1 MAIRL
6 ITAEYC
12 ADCMDFGPLV
22 KKPEKTY
29 MNNGADCI
37 QTIQTNTIVTCKNA
51 SKCEN
56 LVRHLRKEMKDGR
69 NN

>member
-12 ADCMDFGPLV
+12 ADCMDFGPV
-22 KKPEKTY
+22 VEKPEKTY
-29 MNNGADCI
+29 MYNGANC
-37 QTIQTNTIVTCKNA
+37 IQTNTIVTCENA
-51 SKCEN
+51 NKCEN
-56 LVRHLRKEMKDGR
+56 LVRYLRKEMKDGR

>member
-12 ADCMDFGPLV
+12 ADCMDFGPVV

-29 MNNGADCI
+29 MNNGADY
-37 QTIQTNTIVTCKNA
+37 IQTNTIATCENA

-56 LVRHLRKEMKDGR
+56 LVRYLRKEMKDGR

>member
-12 ADCMDFGPLV
+12 ADCMDFGPVV

-29 MNNGADCI
+29 MINGANC
-37 QTIQTNTIVTCKNA
+37 IQTNTIVTCKNA

-56 LVRHLRKEMKDGR
+56 LVRYLRKEMKDGR